1 MLHTEFFA
9 IASRSASQYVTSGG
23 RVIIHDNRNEMEFLF
38 PQNTIVPF
46 KGFPHPD
53 DTIALFAVPGMEA
66 VQFPLR
72 KEDFR

>member
-1 MLHTEFFA
+1 M
-9 IASRSASQYVTSGG
+9 SQYFALASNSKYKYITSGG
-23 RVIIHDNRNEMEFLF
+23 RVIIHDNRKEMEFLF
-38 PQNTIVPF
+38 PRNTVIPF
-46 KGFPHPD
+46 NGNPGPD